1 MPNGTRLAGHETPPM
16 TTSRTGV
23 SQRDQIVGTLMTD
36 GDTRCLS
43 LGTGAATDEAA
54 PHKQARR
61 RARIEAALL
70 QVP

>member
-1 MPNGTRLAGHETPPM
+1 
-16 TTSRTGV
+16 V